1 LISTSGN
8 TAVRQQRRTND
19 ERAVEIE
26 NAEVLVRLLVQR
38 DRRLLVD
45 AQPRLLPVPLHVHQV
60 PEVVVERV
68 CRHLL
73 QRLDAVADV
82 EAELDHVANWTH
94 RHRRRF
100 NGHFHTNLG

>member
-68 CRHLL
+68 RRHLL